1 MTELLIVGS
10 TGLVG
15 RAALRQALADPRI
28 VRIVAPT
35 RRPLPRPMPPKLE
48 NPVVD
53 FEELPTDASWWEVD
67 AVICTLGTTLKQ
79 AGSRGAFRRVDF
91 DYVLAVAESAQ
102 RHGVIAFALNSSAG
116 ADAGSGNFYLRTKG
130 EVENAL
136 RRLGFLSLTIVR
148 PSLIGGER
156 GNHGGSRPMERI
168 SLRLFKMLGRAIPA
182 RYRTVPA
189 EAIAAALIEAAV
201 AAQPGVRAIE
211 SAALL
216 PDERRSTAVPGHP
229 RAS

>member
-15 RAALRQALADPRI
+15 RAALRRALADPRI
-28 VRIVAPT
+28 VRVVAPT
-35 RRPLPRPMPPKLE
+35 RQPLPRPMPPKLE
-48 NPVVD
+48 NPIVD
-53 FEELPTDASWWEVD
+53 FEDLPTNATWWEVD

-102 RHGVIAFALNSSAG
+102 RHGAITFALNSSLG
-116 ADAGSGNFYLRTKG
+116 ADPKAGNFYLRTKG
-130 EVENAL
+130 ELEDAL

-148 PSLIGGER
+148 PSVIGGER
-156 GNHGGSRPMERI
+156 GNHGGPRPMERL
-168 SLRLFKMLGRAIPA
+168 SLRLLKLFGLLVPA
-182 RYRTVPA
+182 KYRVVPA

-201 AAQPGVRAIE
+201 AAQPGMRVIE
-211 SAALL
+211 SEALQ
-216 PDERRSTAVPGHP
+216 AGG
-229 RAS
+229 